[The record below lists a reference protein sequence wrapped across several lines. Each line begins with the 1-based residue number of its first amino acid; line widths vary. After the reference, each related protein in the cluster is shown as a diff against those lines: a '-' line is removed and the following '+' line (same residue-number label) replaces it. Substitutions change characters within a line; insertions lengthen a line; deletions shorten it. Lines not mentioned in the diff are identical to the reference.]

1 MPPCAFIRFTV
12 SIKSSPGSILEVKNK
27 PTISPSK
34 VKISSPTII
43 CSPNLARNSTA
54 FEISLWSV
62 TAMQYFC
69 ESKSRY
75 CTSPMPP
82 SYDIMEWVW
91 RSIRYMISRYKYALE
106 NRLQPIARGMSRVNP
121 NFLTLIGIIPQ
132 VAFFILMQNHLYGW
146 ALLAL
151 ACSIIDMLDGLVAR
165 AHNKVSAFGGFLDSI
180 IDRLGDFFI
189 IAGLYVGGL
198 ASLLLSAILL
208 LAAFLTSYT
217 RSRGNLPAIGL
228 IERTE
233 RVAFIFLA
241 VIIKAVFPTA
251 SISGFNL
258 SEVLILILAVLSV
271 FTVCQRVWYA
281 YKHLA

>member
-1 MPPCAFIRFTV
+1 M
-12 SIKSSPGSILEVKNK
+12 
-27 PTISPSK
+27 
-34 VKISSPTII
+34 
-43 CSPNLARNSTA
+43 
-54 FEISLWSV
+54 
-62 TAMQYFC
+62 
-69 ESKSRY
+69 
-75 CTSPMPP
+75 
-82 SYDIMEWVW
+82 
-91 RSIRYMISRYKYALE
+91 E

-198 ASLLLSAILL
+198 ASLILSAILL